1 MLRAGAEALAALP
14 AGLVV
19 ASRANAFGQAA
30 LVKDRRAAAALLP
43 GAVLDKPTLDDIMQF
58 YSERRSV

>member
-1 MLRAGAEALAALP
+1 MVRAGAEALAALP
-14 AGLVV
+14 ADLVV
-19 ASRANAFGQAA
+19 ASRSNAFGQAA

-43 GAVLDKPTLDDIMQF
+43 DAVLDKPTLDDIMQF